1 MSNSAI
7 YDEPLDYD
15 FGLEFDYS
23 LWTEDSEVTFCVVP
37 WDAEYRDVWLPD
49 SRAQLNAYIDAQ
61 ASPRLTLRDMSYI
74 KPGMPI
80 SVDLRHNI
88 ANQFNYVRVR
98 NMLQPGDPDTLRDFY
113 YFIQGTEYI
122 NPNNTAIYVQL
133 DVWSTYV
140 YDCTFGNAYVERGH
154 IGIANENNFDAFGR
168 KYLTVPEGIDVGSEY
183 QQIAK
188 RRDLVMGVDYDPNT
202 GTTRMEMSIIV
213 VATQDLETSPYK
225 SDGVTPNMVTAT
237 GTTFGGV
244 YTGAGMYGFKDFN
257 SFFTWLDNNKAASW
271 RTQSIQAAYYVP
283 AISRYS
289 SQDYFEGVSPGTP
302 VKLNGYSPLPVKH
315 KMFPNWRNASEIVN
329 NLPPRYRH
337 LKKFFTHPYMVLEL
351 TTWTATPLI
360 IKPEAWADND
370 AYVMERASMMP
381 PSQRVEFIP
390 RRYNSKP
397 GADIANWQN
406 RPDNDP
412 VIVNNPRYQEI
423 GDDGGDYLDFAA
435 RMTNFPSVPIVS
447 SAGLT
452 YLAQNYASIAAS
464 YKGADWSQSR
474 AMAGAQASF
483 DMSRNAQQTAGKQWQ
498 NQSGL
503 MGQMTDIG
511 NQSLI
516 NQTNINT
523 AASVGSGLVGA
534 SSEGGF
540 NPLALLGNGIGAIA
554 ANSSA
559 LASIQTNNDALA
571 AQRAAGFDSS
581 QLNIRSQEFNR
592 DTNMELAQYAA
603 KGDYAQAITSLDA
616 KVQDAH
622 MLQPAMSGQYG
633 GEFANISNDSAEV
646 SLRFKMVDEAAIT
659 TVGEIWLQFGYQVH
673 RSVNTL
679 PPKLR
684 CMTKFTYWKL
694 SKTYL
699 RAGSMPEPHRQA
711 IRGIL
716 EKGVTVWVNATD
728 IGFTDFGNNAPLE
741 GIVL

>member
-1 MSNSAI
+1 MSAI

-49 SRAQLNAYIDAQ
+49 SKAQLDAYIDAQ

-74 KPGMPI
+74 KPGQPI

-88 ANQFNYVRVR
+88 ANRFNYVRVR

-133 DVWSTYV
+133 DVWSTYI

-168 KYLTVPEGIDVGSEY
+168 TYLTVPEGIDVGNEY
-183 QQIAK
+183 QVVSH
-188 RRDLVMGVDYDPNT
+188 RRRLVMGVDYDPNT
-202 GTTRMEMSIIV
+202 GTTSMEMSIIV

-237 GTTFGGV
+237 GTDFGGV
-244 YTGAGMYGFKDFN
+244 YTGAGMYGFKDFG
-257 SFFTWLDNNKAASW
+257 SFFAWLDNNKAASW

-283 AISRYS
+283 SISRYS
-289 SQDYFEGVSPGTP
+289 SQDYFDGVSLGTP
-302 VKLNGYSPLPVKH
+302 VKLTGFNPLPVKH
-315 KMFPNWRNASEIVN
+315 KFFPGWRESSEIES
-329 NLPPRYRH
+329 NLPSRYQY
-337 LKKFFTHPYMVLEL
+337 LNKFFTFPYMVLEL

-360 IKPEAWADND
+360 IKPEAWNDPD

-390 RRYNSKP
+390 RKYNAKP
-397 GADIANWQN
+397 GAILQHWQN
-406 RPDNDP
+406 RPDTDP
-412 VIVNNPRYQEI
+412 IILANPRLQEI
-423 GDDGGDYLDFAA
+423 GDDGGEYLDFAA

-483 DMSRNAQQTAGKQWQ
+483 DMSRNTQQATNDQWL
-498 NQSGL
+498 NQSRQ
-503 MGQMTDIG
+503 MGAMTDIG

-516 NQTNINT
+516 NQTNIST
-523 AASVGSGLVGA
+523 ATGIASGLIGG

-540 NPLALLGNGIGAIA
+540 NPLALLGNGVAAIGSNA
-554 ANSSA
+554 SA

-571 AQRAAGFDSS
+571 AQRAGTHGAS
-581 QLNIRSQEFNR
+581 QINIGQQQFNR

-633 GEFANISNDSAEV
+633 GEFANLSNGTAEV
-646 SLRFKMVDEAAIT
+646 SLRFKMIDPAAIV
-659 TVGEIWLQFGYQVH
+659 TVGEIWLQFGYAVH

-679 PPKLR
+679 PDKLR

-728 IGFTDFGNNAPLE
+728 IGFTDFGDNAPLG
-741 GIVL
+741 GITL

>member
-1 MSNSAI
+1 MPNEF
-7 YDEPLDYD
+7 YDDPLEYD

-23 LWTEDSEVTFCVVP
+23 LWTEDSEITFCVVP

-49 SRAQLNAYIDAQ
+49 SKADLDNFIDNQ
-61 ASPRLTLRDMSYI
+61 AALRLRLRDMSYI

-80 SVDLRHNI
+80 SVDLRHNE
-88 ANQFNYVRVR
+88 ANRFNYVRVR

-113 YFIQGTEYI
+113 YFIQGTEYV

-133 DVWSTYV
+133 DLWSTYI
-140 YDCTFGNAYVERGH
+140 YDCQFGNAYVERGH
-154 IGIANENNFDAFGR
+154 IGIANANNFDAFGR

-183 QQIAK
+183 QQVAR
-188 RRDLVMGVDYDPNT
+188 RRDLIMGVDYDPNT
-202 GTTRMEMSIIV
+202 GTTKMEMSIIV
-213 VATQDLETSPYK
+213 VATQDLESSPYRA
-225 SDGVTPNMVTAT
+225 DGVTPNMVTAT

-257 SFFTWLDNNKAASW
+257 SFFTWLDANKEISW

-283 AISRYS
+283 EISRYS
-289 SQDYFEGVSPGTP
+289 SQDYFSGVAAGTP
-302 VKLNGYSPLPVKH
+302 VKLNAYSPLPVKH
-315 KMFPNWRNASEIVN
+315 KMFPNWRTAEEIVN
-329 NLPPRYRH
+329 NLPERYRH
-337 LKKFFTHPYMVLEL
+337 LKKFFTYPYMLLEL
-351 TTWTATPLI
+351 TTWTAAPLI
-360 IKPEAWADND
+360 IKPEAWADPD

-390 RRYNSKP
+390 RRYNAKP
-397 GADIANWQN
+397 GQPIDNFQR

-412 VIVNNPRYQEI
+412 VILANPRLREI

-447 SAGLT
+447 SAGLA

-474 AMAGAQASF
+474 ALATAQASY
-483 DMSRNAQQTAGKQWQ
+483 DISRKEMQSANDQWV

-503 MGQMTDIG
+503 MGDM
-511 NQSLI
+511 NLI
-516 NQTNINT
+516 NNQAIKNSTNIGT
-523 AASVGSGLVGA
+523 ATSLANGLVGA
-534 SSEGGF
+534 SNEGGF
-540 NPLALLGNGIGAIA
+540 NPAALLGNGIASIS
-554 ANSSA
+554 ANAQA
-559 LASIQTNNDALA
+559 LASMQTNNDILA
-571 AQRAAGFDSS
+571 AQRAGSHDAS
-581 QLNIRSQEFNR
+581 QIGIRQMAYNR
-592 DTNMELAQYAA
+592 DTNNELAQYAA
-603 KGDYAQAITSLDA
+603 KGDYAQNITSLDA

-646 SLRFKMVDEAAIT
+646 SLRFKMVDPAAIV

-679 PPKLR
+679 PDKLR
-684 CMTKFTYWKL
+684 CMSKFTYWKL

-699 RAGSMPEPHRQA
+699 RAGAMPEPHRQG

-716 EKGVTVWVNATD
+716 EKGVTVWVDATD
-728 IGFTDFGNNAPLE
+728 IGFTDFGNNTPLE
-741 GIVL
+741 GITL

>member
-1 MSNSAI
+1 MSAF
-7 YDEPLDYD
+7 YDDPLDYD

-23 LWTEDSEVTFCVVP
+23 LWTADSEVTFCVVP

-49 SRAQLNAYIDAQ
+49 SKAELDAFIDAQ
-61 ASPRLTLRDMSYI
+61 ATPRLTLNDMSYI

-80 SVDLRHNI
+80 SVDLRHNV

-113 YFIQGTEYI
+113 YFITGTEYV

-133 DVWSTYV
+133 DVWSTYI
-140 YDCTFGNAYVERGH
+140 YDCAFGNAYVERGH
-154 IGIANENNFDAFGR
+154 IGIANANNFDAFGR
-168 KYLTVPEGIDVGSEY
+168 TYLTVPEGIDVGNEY
-183 QQIAK
+183 QIVTTK
-188 RRDLVMGVDYDPNT
+188 RDLVMGVDYDPNT
-202 GTTRMEMSIIV
+202 GVTSMQMSIIV
-213 VATQDLETSPYK
+213 VATQDLESSPYK

-237 GTTFGGV
+237 GTDFGGV

-283 AISRYS
+283 SIGRYS
-289 SQDYFEGVSPGTP
+289 SFDYFEGVDVGEP
-302 VKLNGYSPLPVKH
+302 VKLTGFNPLPVKH
-315 KMFPNWRNASEIVN
+315 KFFPNWRESDEIEEN
-329 NLPPRYRH
+329 IPARYQY
-337 LKKFFTHPYMVLEL
+337 LNKFFTFPYMVLEL
-351 TTWTATPLI
+351 TTWTATPLV
-360 IKPEAWADND
+360 IKPEAWADPD

-397 GADIANWQN
+397 GAEIQNWQN
-406 RPDNDP
+406 RPDSDP
-412 VIVNNPRYQEI
+412 VIIANPRYQEI
-423 GDDGGDYLDFAA
+423 GDDSGEYLDFAA

-452 YLAQNYASIAAS
+452 YLAQNYASIAAN

-474 AMAGAQASF
+474 ALAGAQASF
-483 DMSRNAQQTAGKQWQ
+483 DMSRNAQQSDNQRWV

-503 MGQMTDIG
+503 MGDMTGIA
-511 NQSLI
+511 NQNLI
-516 NQTNINT
+516 NQTNIGT
-523 AASVGSGLVGA
+523 ATGMASGLIGA

-540 NPLALLGNGIGAIA
+540 NPLALLGNGINAIG

-559 LASIQTNNDALA
+559 LAHMQTNSDTLA
-571 AQRAAGFDSS
+571 AQRAAGSDSNQINMRQQS
-581 QLNIRSQEFNR
+581 YNR
-592 DTNMELAQYAA
+592 DVNMELAQYAA

-633 GEFANISNDSAEV
+633 GEFANISNGTAEV
-646 SLRFKMVDEAAIT
+646 SLRFKMIDPAAIT
-659 TVGEIWLQFGYQVH
+659 TVGEIWLQFGYAVH
-673 RSVNTL
+673 RSVATL
-679 PPKLR
+679 PDKLR
-684 CMTKFTYWKL
+684 CMSKFTYWKL

-699 RAGSMPEPHRQA
+699 RAGAMPEPHRQA

-716 EKGVTVWVNATD
+716 EKGVTVWVNAAD
-728 IGFTDFGNNAPLE
+728 IGFTDFADNAPLE
-741 GIVL
+741 GITL